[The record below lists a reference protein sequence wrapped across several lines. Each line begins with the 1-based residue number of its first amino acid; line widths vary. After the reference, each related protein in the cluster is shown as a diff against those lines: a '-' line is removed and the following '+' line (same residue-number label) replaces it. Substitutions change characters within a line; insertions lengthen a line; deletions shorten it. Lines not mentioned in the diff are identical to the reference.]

1 MKHVLSLVVI
11 TMFLMFGLS
20 QALSQA
26 SAADTLDV
34 AQRVDKKSGNG
45 TLQPGAPTAVTTT
58 VPLLILSHSCLD
70 FNFKDHD
77 ASTGMGFGAVQFN
90 AGETL
95 NITGEAPFTV
105 QINPGGNS
113 YPTTSF
119 TYTFPSTA
127 TYSIKIIS
135 GPQQGPQHFEFH
147 CTILPPLPAGLSPS
161 PTPILAASPIS
172 FSQNCKSFNFKD
184 KDAGTGMSFGAVQ
197 FIAGETLTITG
208 EAPFTVQINPGG
220 KSYPTTSFTYTFPG
234 TVTYSI
240 MIVSSPKQVSQ
251 HFEFHCT
258 ILPPPPAGMSPSP
271 TPTLF
276 APDPLTGLQVSP
288 VGTTDPKVC
297 QPFKFLSVK
306 PYGPARLSWT
316 PPNHASQAETS
327 SEGYWYR
334 VIISAVTNDHATVP
348 LVDGWVNE
356 PSPLAQPPAIK
367 ATFAYELPPTKR
379 IQTYTVTVVA
389 GYGSADYPDHQD
401 DSKGY
406 LKQDCTISMTLLAT
420 LPPTPMPPTSTAVSA
435 PPVPI

>member
-70 FNFKDHD
+70 FNFKAHD
-77 ASTGMGFGAVQFN
+77 ASTGMGFGAVQFT

-95 NITGEAPFTV
+95 TITGEATFTV

-127 TYSIKIIS
+127 TYSTKIIS

-147 CTILPPLPAGLSPS
+147 CTILPPLPAGLSPL

-184 KDAGTGMSFGAVQ
+184 KDANTGVGFGAVQ
-197 FIAGETLTITG
+197 FNAGETLTITG
-208 EAPFTVQINPGG
+208 EAPFTVEINPGG
-220 KSYPTTSFTYTFPG
+220 NSYPATSFTYTFPSTG
-234 TVTYSI
+234 TYSI
-240 MIVSSPKQVSQ
+240 KIISGPQQGAQ

-258 ILPPPPAGMSPSP
+258 ILPPLPLGASPSP
-271 TPTLF
+271 TPILAASPISFSQNCKSFNFKDMDASTGIVF
-276 APDPLTGLQVSP
+276 GAVQFNAGEPLTITGEP
-288 VGTTDPKVC
+288 
-297 QPFKFLSVK
+297 PF
-306 PYGPARLSWT
+306 
-316 PPNHASQAETS
+316 
-327 SEGYWYR
+327 
-334 VIISAVTNDHATVP
+334 
-348 LVDGWVNE
+348 
-356 PSPLAQPPAIK
+356 
-367 ATFAYELPPTKR
+367 
-379 IQTYTVTVVA
+379 
-389 GYGSADYPDHQD
+389 
-401 DSKGY
+401 
-406 LKQDCTISMTLLAT
+406 TI
-420 LPPTPMPPTSTAVSA
+420 
-435 PPVPI
+435 

>member
-20 QALSQA
+20 QASFQA
-26 SAADTLDV
+26 SEADHLDV
-34 AQRVDKKSGNG
+34 AQLVDKKSGNG

-95 NITGEAPFTV
+95 TITGEAPFTV

-135 GPQQGPQHFEFH
+135 
-147 CTILPPLPAGLSPS
+147 
-161 PTPILAASPIS
+161 
-172 FSQNCKSFNFKD
+172 
-184 KDAGTGMSFGAVQ
+184 
-197 FIAGETLTITG
+197 
-208 EAPFTVQINPGG
+208 
-220 KSYPTTSFTYTFPG
+220 
-234 TVTYSI
+234 
-240 MIVSSPKQVSQ
+240 SPKQVSQ

-258 ILPPPPAGMSPSP
+258 ILPPPPAGISPSP

-316 PPNHASQAETS
+316 PPNHAPQAENS
-327 SEGYWYR
+327 SEVYWYR
-334 VIISAVTNDHATVP
+334 VIISAVTNDHATVQ

-356 PSPLAQPPAIK
+356 PSPLAQPAAIK

-401 DSKGY
+401 DDKGY

-420 LPPTPMPPTSTAVSA
+420 LPPTPMPPTSTAV
-435 PPVPI
+435 PPPPLPAQPPNPPPHPPP